1 MEITIRGLVIYLEY
15 TIQCNSLLN
24 KEKVH
29 YVEVRM
35 EEYVVPD
42 EHLSCSELKEKI
54 IEECA
59 KTLPEKKRILLMAK
73 KLEEDLT
80 LNE

>member
-15 TIQCNSLLN
+15 TIQCNSFLN

-42 EHLSCSELKEKI
+42 EHLSKQNTSEGGMINK
-54 IEECA
+54 
-59 KTLPEKKRILLMAK
+59 PYFVPR
-73 KLEEDLT
+73 
-80 LNE
+80 